1 MTLVSHWSS
10 LRIKRARQS
19 VYKFALPVV
28 VETQEIVLQYL
39 TSCWVLHTLGV
50 TSRLP
55 LLSELA
61 DYRMRDVLTLK
72 CIKQPFKLQPA
83 SIKHDRTTDLVHILY
98 CLTSCRP
105 VQTVARLFLFLRIV
119 WHCFPCMVIFG
130 FLSLV
135 GSVCERHASSALVI
149 SRSQWTAVTTYRS
162 LSEL

>member
-1 MTLVSHWSS
+1 MNEKSW
-10 LRIKRARQS
+10 QS

-61 DYRMRDVLTLK
+61 DFRMRDVLTLK

-83 SIKHDRTTDLVHILY
+83 SIKHDRITNLVNTLY

-105 VQTVARLFLFLRIV
+105 VQTVARLYFLVVRIV

-130 FLSLV
+130 FLFF
-135 GSVCERHASSALVI
+135 ASWISMWTTRLFCLMI
-149 SRSQWTAVTTYRS
+149 SRGQWTAVTTNRS